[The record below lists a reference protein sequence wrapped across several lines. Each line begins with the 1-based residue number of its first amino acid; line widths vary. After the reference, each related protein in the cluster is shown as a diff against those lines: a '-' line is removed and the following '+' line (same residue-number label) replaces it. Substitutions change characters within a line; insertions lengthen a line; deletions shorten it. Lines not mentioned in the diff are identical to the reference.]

1 MFIVFEGIDG
11 AGTSTQAIRLAEH
24 IQELS
29 KYNDVLLTHEPWNS
43 DEIKDKLATDKDAY
57 SDAERMTKLY
67 IDDRIEHSNKLISPN
82 LDKDVFVICDRYRMS
97 TEAYQ
102 STQGMNSVDIIDLQD
117 EAGVL
122 IADITFFINTSLNE
136 AMKRMKNRG
145 IKKEKFEDPAFLEE
159 LINKYEECY
168 EIGMRDSRLYGRL
181 KLING
186 NKPIEFVS
194 NEIFGKF
201 DDFYFNKN

>member
-29 KYNDVLLTHEPWNS
+29 KYNDVLLTHEPWDS
-43 DEIKDKLATDKDAY
+43 DEIKNKLADDKDAY

-82 LDKDVFVICDRYRMS
+82 LDNGVFVICDRYRMS

-102 STQGMNSVDIIDLQD
+102 STQGMNYKDIIGLQN
-117 EAGVL
+117 EADVL
-122 IADITFFINTSLNE
+122 TSDITFFINTSLNE
-136 AMKRMKNRG
+136 AMNRMKNRD
-145 IKKEKFEDPAFLEE
+145 IKKEKFEDPVFLEE
-159 LINKYEECY
+159 LISKYEECY
-168 EIGMRDSRLYGRL
+168 EIGRVDDKLYGL
-181 KLING
+181 IHLING
-186 NKPIEFVS
+186 NNSIDTVSKEVFYHFVL
-194 NEIFGKF
+194 FG
-201 DDFYFNKN
+201 